1 MKKIIVANVLLLL
14 IAGYLNAQTK
24 QGQPFWLNERISED
38 NRLPM
43 HASYFVF
50 ENEQL
55 AKKGDWKLSA
65 NYLNLNGVWKFKW
78 VEKPDDLPQNFE
90 STGFD
95 DAGWDKFQ
103 IPSTWEVNGYGYPI
117 YVNVGY
123 EFQNIMKPNPPI
135 VPVSYT
141 HLRAHETVLDLV
153 CRLLLEKK

>member
-103 IPSTWEVNGYGYPI
+103 IPSTLSLIHISEPTRPY
-117 YVNVGY
+117 
-123 EFQNIMKPNPPI
+123 
-135 VPVSYT
+135 
-141 HLRAHETVLDLV
+141 
-153 CRLLLEKK
+153 